1 MKVKF
6 VRNIRGH
13 FTRVLEAKYL
23 MLIPA
28 IALILSIT
36 LVPFVLNLVLS
47 LYSLYG
53 VYTVTPPPEKFSG
66 ITNYVTVLTEHY
78 FRESAV
84 TTAIYVMGATALELT
99 FGFAVAL
106 LVNSLAKGK
115 RIITTLFIIPLGVSP
130 VIYAS
135 IMRLSLNAEYGAV
148 PYYINQI
155 LETHL
160 EPFGL
165 GNALFTLI
173 IIDTLQWS
181 SFIFLILYAGLQAL
195 PKEPFESALVDGASS
210 FQSLRHIT
218 VPLLRPALGVALLFR
233 SVGAFRAF
241 DIISI
246 LTAGGPIRTTATLS
260 FYIYQVFYHYHDVG
274 RAAAASLI
282 VATALLF
289 VFQGV
294 TKITKIYGRS

>member
-1 MKVKF
+1 MRIVGA
-6 VRNIRGH
+6 R

-28 IALILSIT
+28 IVLILSIT
-36 LVPFVLNLVLS
+36 LVPYVLNLVLS
-47 LYSLYG
+47 LYNLYG

-66 ITNYVTVLTEHY
+66 IANYVTVLTEQF

-84 TTAIYVMGATALELT
+84 TTATYVVGATALELI

-106 LVNSLAKGK
+106 LVNSLSRGR
-115 RIITTLFIIPLGVSP
+115 RIITTLFVIPLGVSP

-135 IMRLSLNAEYGAV
+135 IMRLSLNAEYGAL

-155 LETHL
+155 LGTHL

-181 SFIFLILYAGLQAL
+181 SFMFLILYAGLQAL

-210 FQSLRHIT
+210 FQSLRYIT

-233 SVGAFRAF
+233 SVGSFRAF
-241 DIISI
+241 DIIFI
-246 LTAGGPIRTTATLS
+246 LTSGGPIRTTATLS
-260 FYIYQVFYHYHDVG
+260 FYIYQVFYNYHDVG
-274 RAAAASLI
+274 RAAAASLM
-282 VATALLF
+282 VATALLLI
-289 VFQGV
+289 FQGV
-294 TKITKIYGRS
+294 AKAIRIYART